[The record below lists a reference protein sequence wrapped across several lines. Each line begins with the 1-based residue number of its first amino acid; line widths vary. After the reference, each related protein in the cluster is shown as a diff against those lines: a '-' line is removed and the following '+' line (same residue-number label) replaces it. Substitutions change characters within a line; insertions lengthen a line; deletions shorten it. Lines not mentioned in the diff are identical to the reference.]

1 MLFGSVLNRPLLLGA
16 TASLLVL
23 SGSTSVLGASASPSA
38 GACPSFPA
46 NNVWN
51 TDISGLPLHSSSAA
65 WVGNMGGPSHLLHPD
80 FGPSGGY
87 PYGIPFNIVDSS
99 HPKINIS
106 FQYSDESDHVP
117 YPFGSD
123 TSIEGGP
130 GATGDRHAIMI
141 DQSTC
146 TLYELYNA
154 YYNGAT
160 SSTAGS
166 GATWNLA
173 GNALRPAGW
182 TSADAAGLPIF
193 PGLLRLEEVNSG
205 SVQHAIRFTAQ
216 QTDRSYL
223 WPARHQAGAAS
234 DPSLPPMGARFR
246 LRAGFDTSHFS
257 AATQVVLKAMK
268 HYGLI
273 LADNGS
279 NWYFQGAAETGWSD
293 TMISE
298 LKTIPAG
305 QFDAVDESTLMI
317 DPDSAQ
323 ARQPAGPPAS
333 QPPPPP
339 PARPAPIVAA
349 APSSPPSA
357 SPSPADAAAATPG
370 DATPYIS
377 GRGALAEPSPRLPA
391 ATARSLPGDHS
402 RPPLL
407 LLLLLLLLP
416 AALLVA
422 GAGWWLRWRRRSH
435 GISPLSPLS

>member
-1 MLFGSVLNRPLLLGA
+1 MLFPLLTGRRLWLGGS
-16 TASLLVL
+16 ASLLVL
-23 SGSTSVLGASASPSA
+23 AGSISGLAAAASPA
-38 GACPSFPA
+38 VGACPAFPA

-51 TDISGLPLHSSSAA
+51 TDISGLPLHPSSAA
-65 WVGNMGGPSHLLHPD
+65 WVGNMGGTSRLLHPD

-87 PYGIPFNIVDSS
+87 PYGIPFNVVDSS

-106 FQYSDESDHVP
+106 FQYNDESDQVP

-130 GATGDRHAIMI
+130 NATGDRHAIMI

-154 YYNGAT
+154 QYNGST
-160 SSTAGS
+160 GSTAGS

-205 SVQHAIRFTAQ
+205 SVRHAIRFTAQ

-234 DPSLPPMGARFR
+234 SPSLPPMGARFR
-246 LRAGFDTSHFS
+246 LRAGYDISRFS
-257 AATQVVLKAMK
+257 AATQVVLKAMQ

-305 QFDAVDESTLMI
+305 QFDAVDESSLMI
-317 DPDSAQ
+317 DPNSAQ
-323 ARQPAGPPAS
+323 ARQPAIA
-333 QPPPPP
+333 PPPP

-349 APSSPPSA
+349 APPIV
-357 SPSPADAAAATPG
+357 PSP
-370 DATPYIS
+370 I
-377 GRGALAEPSPRLPA
+377 PSPTDTGPAPQSDAPRRVGSELVYLPGAHPPA
-391 ATARSLPGDHS
+391 ATARGLPGS
-402 RPPLL
+402 PTR
-407 LLLLLLLLP
+407 LLP
-416 AALLVA
+416 WMAAMAGILVA
-422 GAGWWLRWRRRSH
+422 AGIAWWQWSLRRRRR
-435 GISPLSPLS
+435 LSRSSSRS